1 VQALIRPIAP
11 GSDEEIAWVASRMRA
26 TLVELLGEQRGGG
39 MYSTEWLRERVRF
52 HLDPAQ
58 CEGGVFVA
66 VVAEGL
72 AGHTI
77 VRRETWED
85 GSTFGLFSTFWVE
98 PGHRRSGL
106 ASRLVASGERWMR
119 ERGLTVF
126 RTWTDP
132 GNAPLIALM
141 GGLGYAIEG
150 ERGEFVVL
158 RKEA

>member
-1 VQALIRPIAP
+1 MEALIRPIAS
-11 GSDEEIAWVASRMRA
+11 GSDEEIAWVAWRMRA
-26 TLVELLGEQRGGG
+26 TLVEVLGEERGGS
-39 MYSTEWLRERVRF
+39 MYALDWLRERVRF

-58 CEGGVFVA
+58 CDGGVFVA

-98 PGHRRSGL
+98 PEHRRSGL

-119 ERGLTVF
+119 ERGLSIF

-132 GNAPLIALM
+132 GNASLIALM
-141 GGLGYAIEG
+141 MHLGYRIET

-158 RKEA
+158 RRGV

>member
-1 VQALIRPIAP
+1 MEALIRPIAP
-11 GSDEEIAWVASRMRA
+11 GSEEEIAWVASRMRA
-26 TLVELLGEQRGGG
+26 TLVELLGEERGGG
-39 MYSTEWLRERVRF
+39 MYTPEWLRERVRF
-52 HLDPAQ
+52 HLDPVQ

-66 VVAEGL
+66 VVAEVPV
-72 AGHTI
+72 GHTI
-77 VRRETWED
+77 VRRETWEN

-98 PGHRRSGL
+98 PASRRSGL
-106 ASRLVASGERWMR
+106 ASRLVAAGEGWMR

-141 GGLGYAIEG
+141 GGLGYAIEV